1 MCEFNKY
8 KDEILWCTPMNAPC
22 IKCVDKY
29 PEIYEKIKKIVN
41 VESENNIISKQE
53 LNNG

>member
-1 MCEFNKY
+1 MNSINIKN
-8 KDEILWCTPMNAPC
+8 EILWCTPMNAPC

-29 PEIYEKIKKIVN
+29 PKIYEKIKKIAN
-41 VESENNIISKQE
+41 GESENNIISKQE

>member
-1 MCEFNKY
+1 MCEFNRY
-8 KDEILWCTPMNAPC
+8 KNEILWCTPMNSPC

-29 PEIYEKIKKIVN
+29 PEIYEKIKEIVN
-41 VESENNIISKQE
+41 GESENNIISEQE

>member
-8 KDEILWCTPMNAPC
+8 KNEILWCIPMNSPC

-29 PEIYEKIKKIVN
+29 PEIYENIKKIAN
-41 VESENNIISKQE
+41 VESENNVISKQE

>member
-8 KDEILWCTPMNAPC
+8 KGEILWCTPMNAPC

-29 PEIYEKIKKIVN
+29 PKIYEKIKKIVEDKK
-41 VESENNIISKQE
+41 VKKVNI
-53 LNNG
+53 

>member
-8 KDEILWCTPMNAPC
+8 KDEILWCIPMNSPC

-29 PEIYEKIKKIVN
+29 PKIYEKIKKIAN
-41 VESENNIISKQE
+41 GESENNTISKQE

>member
-8 KDEILWCTPMNAPC
+8 KGEILWCTPMNSPC

-29 PEIYEKIKKIVN
+29 PEIYEKIKKIAN